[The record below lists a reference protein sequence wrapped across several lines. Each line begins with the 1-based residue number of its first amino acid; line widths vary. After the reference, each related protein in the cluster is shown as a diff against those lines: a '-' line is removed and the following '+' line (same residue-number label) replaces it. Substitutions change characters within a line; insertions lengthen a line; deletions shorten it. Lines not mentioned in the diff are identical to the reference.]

1 MNGLDAGSS
10 FAYSIPPSG
19 AGIAQLVECQ
29 PPMLKVA
36 GSNPVARSRIP
47 FGLIAMLLCAGASA
61 DTATWQLRAGM
72 IPRTGSAA
80 AASLVSLVVMDQGGF
95 DALSGMSST
104 YSTPTSAEIA
114 TEGITAEERLRDRL
128 RAGDRTA
135 LMPLV
140 LVLVAGGE
148 PGRASACLE
157 GRGARIPANRRDL
170 AMAASWYGRYSLH
183 PYLAMLPEP
192 PPDLEGDDAAQS
204 IAAVLAAG
212 WMVLP
217 PDGLFHPEAFPSPVD
232 MACISEAFPSGSFP
246 HDGIIWL
253 DEIDP
258 FFRRTDEA
266 AGR

>member
-1 MNGLDAGSS
+1 
-10 FAYSIPPSG
+10 
-19 AGIAQLVECQ
+19 LVECQ

-47 FGLIAMLLCAGASA
+47 FVIISMLLCTGASA
-61 DTATWQLRAGM
+61 DTATWQLRAGI
-72 IPRTGSAA
+72 IPQSGSAA
-80 AASLVSLVVMDQGGF
+80 AASLVSLVVMDLGGF
-95 DALSGMSST
+95 DALSAMSST
-104 YSTPTSAEIA
+104 YSTPTAAEIA
-114 TEGITAEERLRDRL
+114 TEGIPAEERLRDRL

-148 PGRASACLE
+148 PERASACLE

-183 PYLAMLPEP
+183 PYLAMLSEP
-192 PPDLEGDDAAQS
+192 PPDLAGDDAAQS

-212 WMVLP
+212 WMLLP
-217 PDGLFHPEAFPSPVD
+217 PDGLFHPEAFLSPVD
-232 MACISEAFPSGSFP
+232 MACVSEAFPAGRIQ

-258 FFRRTDEA
+258 FFRE
-266 AGR
+266 GR

>member
-1 MNGLDAGSS
+1 M
-10 FAYSIPPSG
+10 
-19 AGIAQLVECQ
+19 VECQ

-47 FGLIAMLLCAGASA
+47 FVIALLLCAGASA
-61 DTATWQLRAGM
+61 DTATWQLRAGVV
-72 IPRTGSAA
+72 PQTGSAA
-80 AASLVSLVVMDQGGF
+80 EASLLSIVVMDLGGF
-95 DALSGMSST
+95 EALSGTSSI

-114 TEGITAEERLRDRL
+114 ALGISSEERLRDRL

-192 PPDLEGDDAAQS
+192 PPDLSGDDAAQS

-217 PDGLFHPEAFPSPVD
+217 PDGLFHPEAFLSQVD
-232 MACISEAFPSGSFP
+232 MACLSEAFPAGDFRQ
-246 HDGIIWL
+246 DGIIWL

-258 FFRRTDEA
+258 FFRRADE
-266 AGR
+266 